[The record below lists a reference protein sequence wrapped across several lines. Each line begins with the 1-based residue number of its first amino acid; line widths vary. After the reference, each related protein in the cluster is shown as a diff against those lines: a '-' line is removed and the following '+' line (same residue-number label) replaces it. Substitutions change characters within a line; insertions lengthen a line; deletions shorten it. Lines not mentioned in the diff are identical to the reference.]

1 MFNEK
6 IEQDICQVYADS
18 RLVIGVHGS
27 NMLLPSGHAGM
38 TIDLID
44 ERWGN
49 FAQDII
55 YQESNQKMAT
65 FRYRFLPYE
74 TNIDTLA
81 FIAAVMVLTLDEFK
95 SYMTADVVN

>member
-18 RLVIGVHGS
+18 RLVIGLHGS

-38 TIDLID
+38 TMDLID
-44 ERWGN
+44 GRWGN

-55 YQESNQKMAT
+55 YQEINQKMAS
-65 FRYRFLPYE
+65 FRYRFLPYQ
-74 TNIDTLA
+74 TNTDTLA
-81 FIAAVMVLTLDEFK
+81 FIAAVMVLTLEEFK
-95 SYMTADVVN
+95 SSMTADVVN